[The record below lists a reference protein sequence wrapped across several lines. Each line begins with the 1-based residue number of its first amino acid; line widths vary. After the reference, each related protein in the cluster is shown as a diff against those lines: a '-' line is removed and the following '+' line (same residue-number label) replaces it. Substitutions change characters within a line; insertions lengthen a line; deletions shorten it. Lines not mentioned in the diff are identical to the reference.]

1 MERVSSHESG
11 ERMVVVVVVGGA
23 PLLCLGVDGINELW
37 RIRMLDVSRCDEARQ
52 MTRPQLHIS
61 LIVSLLS
68 LLSYLFGTNV
78 GFFFLHCAIVMN
90 AFGLKTYVCVGLR

>member
-11 ERMVVVVVVGGA
+11 ERMAMVVAGGA

-37 RIRMLDVSRCDEARQ
+37 RIRMLDASRCDEARQ

-61 LIVSLLS
+61 LIISPLS
-68 LLSYLFGTNV
+68 LLSHQKHV
-78 GFFFLHCAIVMN
+78 
-90 AFGLKTYVCVGLR
+90 FGLKMYVCVGLR